1 MNQKFE
7 RIEKH
12 LYLRQ
17 YQTAGGEWSTL
28 YYVRFKDWKGK
39 HRAFPVGSELK
50 TAREELTVYEA
61 RNIRRENF
69 DLDKKK
75 PDPEPERLTIARYMP
90 RFLETKKALPS
101 YGFWKSCGAHLKRL
115 LGPIALDEITRSKI
129 VEYKQLRVCE
139 PINRQGNP
147 VEGSLTRPST
157 VNREITTLIG
167 LLNLAAEDGLLEKI
181 PATRK
186 LKDSEEHLARER
198 ILEADEYKAL
208 IDASPRWLQ
217 RVIVGAYE
225 ACLSRVDLLTLTSD
239 ELHRKRAEAAIIKL
253 MGGRN
258 KTKARQ
264 KVPISPAL
272 AEVLDE
278 LDRDR
283 KKLTSLHGAG
293 VVFTRDGKP
302 ISKNA
307 LRKAFD
313 SAKKEAKIQDF
324 HFHDLRHCAVTR
336 WALAGIPEEIRKL
349 AAGHKGR
356 SVHQG
361 YINPPDEQMVKI
373 FAESMGWGCNDVVTQ
388 ELRQTAESAN

>member
-61 RNIRRENF
+61 RNIRREDF

-373 FAESMGWGCNDVVTQ
+373 FAESMGWRCNDIVTQ

>member
-12 LYLRQ
+12 LYRRQ

-39 HRAFPVGSELK
+39 PRAFPVGSEFK
-50 TAREELTVYEA
+50 TARDELTVYEA
-61 RNIRRENF
+61 RNIRREDF
-69 DLDKKK
+69 DLDRKK
-75 PDPEPERLTIARYMP
+75 PDPEPERLTVARYMP
-90 RFLETKKALPS
+90 RFLETKRALPS
-101 YGFWKSCGAHLKRL
+101 YVFWKSCGAHLVRL

-147 VEGSLTRPST
+147 VEGSHVRPST

-167 LLNLAAEDGLLEKI
+167 VLNLAAEDGLLEKI
-181 PATRK
+181 PATRR
-186 LKDSEEHLARER
+186 LKDSEENLARER
-198 ILEADEYKAL
+198 VLEADEYQAL

-217 RVIVGAYE
+217 RIIIGAYE

-239 ELHRKRAEAAIIKL
+239 EVSRKRSEAAIIKVT
-253 MGGRN
+253 GGRN
-258 KTKARQ
+258 KSKVRQ

-272 AEVLDE
+272 VEVLDE
-278 LDRDR
+278 LDREHR
-283 KKLTSLHGAG
+283 KLTSIHGTS
-293 VVFTRDGKP
+293 VVFTRDGKQ
-302 ISKNA
+302 ISKDA

-313 SAKKEAKIQDF
+313 SAKKQAKVKDF

-336 WALAGIPEEIRKL
+336 WTLAGIPEDLCKL
-349 AAGHKGR
+349 AAGHSRR
-356 SVHQG
+356 SVHQR

-373 FAESMGWGCNDVVTQ
+373 FAESMGWRCYDVVTQ
-388 ELRQTAESAN
+388 ELRSDRRSGN